1 MVKLSFFPRLSTAKP
16 APSNNAQSKKNVENI
31 MEKSPDK
38 ITELSISTSSEKTL
52 DSIIEGKTGLQ
63 ISPVSS
69 SSGINKKSLQIIE
82 IGKNISPKT
91 NVKKYNDADKT
102 SLQIIE
108 IGKNISPNLKSNA
121 EESPIQKSS
130 ITVLQKSVDGRLI
143 EVGKS
148 LPKIKTS
155 ISGKKPFKRTN
166 LC

>member
-16 APSNNAQSKKNVENI
+16 APSNNAQSKKDVQTI

-82 IGKNISPKT
+82 IGKTISPKT
-91 NVKKYNDADKT
+91 NVKKSNAAEKT

-108 IGKNISPNLKSNA
+108 IGKNISPNLKSK
-121 EESPIQKSS
+121 EDPPIQNSS
-130 ITVLQKSVDGRLI
+130 ITVLQKSVDGRLV

-148 LPKIKTS
+148 LPKINTS
-155 ISGKKPFKRTN
+155 ISGKKPLKIRTN
-166 LC
+166 SC

>member
-16 APSNNAQSKKNVENI
+16 APSNNAQSKKNVQTI

-38 ITELSISTSSEKTL
+38 NTEKSINTSGEKSL
-52 DSIIEGKTGLQ
+52 DSIIEGKTGIQ
-63 ISPVSS
+63 ISPVSKS
-69 SSGINKKSLQIIE
+69 AGNKKSLQIIE

>member
-16 APSNNAQSKKNVENI
+16 APSNNAQSKKDVQTI

-38 ITELSISTSSEKTL
+38 NTEKSINTSGEKSL
-52 DSIIEGKTGLQ
+52 DSIIEGKTGIQ
-63 ISPVSS
+63 ISPVSKS
-69 SSGINKKSLQIIE
+69 AGNKKSLQIIE

-108 IGKNISPNLKSNA
+108 IGKNISPKHLKSN
-121 EESPIQKSS
+121 EETPIRNSS
-130 ITVLQKSVDGRLI
+130 ITVLQKSVDGTLV

-148 LPKIKTS
+148 LPKINTS
-155 ISGKKPFKRTN
+155 ILGN
-166 LC
+166 